1 MWRPLGKTGV
11 MLRTALLAGLALTVS
26 SCGNVNAGDAAKES
40 FAEWSAEQPYDGVTP
55 VVTSAQNL
63 LPYSGMLDVT
73 LYANDATSADV
84 AAIRDHYCGFESD
97 DATVGYVIRDTA
109 RRIEWPLPECWEE
122 QPDTAERF
130 ESMQIVADTVQ
141 ACGADHAI
149 MGDYRLTIG
158 FAAKEHPALR
168 KQDRCLPAVRKAAPE
183 APALF
188 DLSADAGD
196 PTWVE
201 ASFNEF
207 QTTATS

>member
-1 MWRPLGKTGV
+1 
-11 MLRTALLAGLALTVS
+11 MLRTVLLVALALSVS
-26 SCGNVNAGDAAKES
+26 SCGDIDAGDAAEVS
-40 FAEWSAEQPYDGVTP
+40 FTEWSAEQPYDGVTP

-73 LYANDATSADV
+73 LYASDATEADV
-84 AAIRDHYCGFESD
+84 AAIREHYCAFGAD
-97 DATVGYVIRDTA
+97 DATIRYTIRDTA
-109 RRIEWPLPECWEE
+109 RRIEWPLPDCWDE

-130 ESMQIVADTVQ
+130 KSMQAVADTVQ

-158 FAAKEHPALR
+158 FAADEHPALK
-168 KQDRCLPAVRKAAPE
+168 KQDRCLPAVRDAAPE

-188 DLSADAGD
+188 GLSAGAGD

-201 ASFNEF
+201 ASFDEF
-207 QTTATS
+207 RTTAAS